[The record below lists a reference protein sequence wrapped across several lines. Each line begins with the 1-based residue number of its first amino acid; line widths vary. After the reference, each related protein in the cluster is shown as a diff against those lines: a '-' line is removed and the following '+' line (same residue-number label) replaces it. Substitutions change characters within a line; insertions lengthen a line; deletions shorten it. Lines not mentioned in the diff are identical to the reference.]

1 MPTRSRL
8 WIGLAGVAAAGLT
21 LLVTVGCTR
30 DDRSLDEIWADL
42 ELEGDGRV
50 FTSELVEGL
59 PEPARRF
66 FAWSIAP
73 GTPLARSVSL
83 GMEGEIFLAPD
94 RDPLPIQADQ
104 ILAPPHGFIW
114 RAQAGDGF
122 MRINGFDRYA
132 AGEGEMRWKLWGLIP
147 VMRSTGEDVTRSAA
161 GRLAMEAVLLPSALL
176 TQEGV
181 EWEDAGEDRAR
192 FIIRVGQETVEA
204 TLEVDPEGRPVRV
217 SAQRWSEEAGPGYD
231 EFAVEMTGSFTS
243 GGYTIPSAIEA
254 GWRLGSDDEFRFF
267 RAALDRAEFR

>member
-1 MPTRSRL
+1 MVPRSRI

-21 LLVTVGCTR
+21 LAVVAGCTR
-30 DDRSLDEIWADL
+30 GDRPLDEIWEEL

-50 FTSELVEGL
+50 FTPDLVEDL

-83 GMEGEIFLAPD
+83 RMEGEILLAPE
-94 RDPLPIQADQ
+94 RDPLPIQAEQ

-114 RAQAGDGF
+114 SARAGDGL
-122 MRINGFDRYA
+122 MRINGFDRYV
-132 AGEGEMRWKLWGLIP
+132 AGQGQMRWKLWDLIP

-161 GRLAMEAVLLPSALL
+161 GRLAMEGILLPSSLL
-176 TQEGV
+176 PHHGV
-181 EWEDAGEDRAR
+181 EWDEAGEDRAR
-192 FIIRVGQETVEA
+192 FTMRVGSETVQS

-217 SAQRWSEEAGPGYD
+217 SAQRWSEEAGPGYE
-231 EFAVEMTGSFTS
+231 EFAVETAGSFRS
-243 GGYTIPSAIEA
+243 GGYTLPSGIEA
-254 GWRLGSDDEFRFF
+254 GWRLGADDEFRFF
-267 RAALDRAEFR
+267 RAVLDRAEFR